1 MIYTALA
8 LTWVIYISFII
19 SIISLT
25 YRCVVE
31 MIDEVTGFTDTGNGL
46 VWLLL
51 APSYQVGVVVGG
63 YAIFIFMAASLAT

>member
-1 MIYTALA
+1 
-8 LTWVIYISFII
+8 
-19 SIISLT
+19 
-25 YRCVVE
+25 

-51 APSYQVGVVVGG
+51 APSHQVGVVVGG